1 MIGQAA
7 LYLAAPDDAAV
18 AALPVAGRPV
28 AFRTVLSA
36 VRAGARRIGLPAALR
51 SAALERAVAD
61 SPLARRAVIWL
72 DDEALG
78 DEPTL
83 LLPATAVLPAGV
95 LGRLLAAGPGAVLA
109 ESRDDGAP
117 AMVAGPALVAA
128 TAPALAA
135 GTPLAD
141 ALQREVK
148 NGGAPVVAAG
158 DWYVRVSGRRSAAE
172 AEQNLYG
179 GLASPIDT
187 AIDRAVHRRLS
198 RPLSRRAVAWGLT
211 PNQITLAS
219 LAVGL
224 AAVACFWPA
233 SPASAL
239 LGLALYVVAV
249 VLDHVDGEVAR
260 LTLAESA
267 TGEWL
272 DVTADTLVHALLV
285 AAMGVTAQA
294 AAGAG
299 AGLGVLAA
307 LGVVASATVAKAWP
321 GRAPRDGVQ
330 RVLDGLGARDG
341 FYGMLIGF
349 IAVLAVRP
357 ALLPGV
363 MLVVATGANLY
374 WLARLGWRLAPPGVN
389 TARNPK

>member
-7 LYLAAPDDAAV
+7 LYLATPDDAAV
-18 AALPVAGRPV
+18 ASLTVAGRPV

-51 SAALERAVAD
+51 GTALEHAVAA
-61 SPLARRAVIWL
+61 SPLARRTVIWL
-72 DDEALG
+72 DADTLA

-83 LLPATAVLPAGV
+83 LLPATALVPASA
-95 LGRLLAAGPGAVLA
+95 LGRLLEAGPGAVLA

-117 AMVAGPALVAA
+117 AMVAGAALLAA
-128 TAPALAA
+128 TGRALAA
-135 GTPLAD
+135 GAPLAD
-141 ALQREVK
+141 RLQREVK
-148 NGGAPVVAAG
+148 NGSARVVVAGA
-158 DWYVRVSGRRSAAE
+158 WYVRVRGRRTVAE

-179 GLASPIDT
+179 TLASPIDT
-187 AIDRAVHRRLS
+187 AIDRVVHRRLS
-198 RPLSRRAVAWGLT
+198 RPLSRRAVAWGRT

-224 AAVACFWPA
+224 AAVACFWSA

-239 LGLALYVVAV
+239 LGLALYVGAV

-260 LTLAESA
+260 LTLAETA

-272 DVTADTLVHALLV
+272 DVAADTLVHALLV
-285 AAMGVTAQA
+285 AAMGATAQT

-307 LGVVASATVAKAWP
+307 LGVVVSATVAKAWP
-321 GRAPRDGVQ
+321 GWTRQGGVE

-341 FYGMLIGF
+341 FYAMLVAF

-357 ALLPGV
+357 ALLPGL
-363 MLVVATGANLY
+363 MLVVAAGANLY
-374 WLARLGWRLAPPGVN
+374 WVARLGWRLARPAAN